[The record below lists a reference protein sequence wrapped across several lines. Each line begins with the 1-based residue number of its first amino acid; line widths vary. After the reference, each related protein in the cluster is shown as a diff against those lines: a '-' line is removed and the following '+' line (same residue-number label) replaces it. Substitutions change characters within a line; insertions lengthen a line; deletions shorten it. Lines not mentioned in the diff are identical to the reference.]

1 MQQNHRV
8 NIEKAWEAAWNQ
20 GEVDSLDAITTD
32 DYVRVSNSSGSTVGL
47 GEIKNEIRSV
57 RTAFSDLKTTI
68 DEFILEGDK
77 AVIFWTSR
85 GTHTEALK
93 DAPATGRSVISR
105 GSNVLDLADG
115 RIAKETVTW
124 DSSGILAD
132 LGVKSLSA
140 ADESAN
146 DDLIVDN
153 LSGEPDPEMM
163 KGFNRKFVTGVTV
176 VTTKGEDRPRGL
188 AVNAYCSVS
197 IEPPLVMVC
206 VQKTSST
213 YPALFKADHL
223 GINILST
230 GQRATVGTFASK
242 ATDKFA
248 DLNWHGGPSGSPLI
262 DGSSAALEA
271 EIKER
276 FQAKTHTIFICRV
289 RHAEVTEAEPMVYKA
304 GKFFDS
310 EDLTAL

>member
-1 MQQNHRV
+1 MQQIQRRS
-8 NIEKAWEAAWNQ
+8 IEQAWESAWNH
-20 GEVDSLDAITTD
+20 GRTDALDDVVAD
-32 DYVRVSNSSGSTVGL
+32 DYVRVSKSSGSSVGL
-47 GEIKNEIRSV
+47 ADFKDEIVSV
-57 RTAFSDLKTTI
+57 REAFPDLSTSI
-68 DEFILEGDK
+68 DEFVVEGEK

-85 GTHTEALK
+85 GTHTGALK
-93 DAPATGRSVISR
+93 DAPATGRPVVSR
-105 GSNVLDLADG
+105 GSNVLELSDG
-115 RIAKETVTW
+115 RVTKETVTW

-132 LGVKSLSA
+132 LGVKSLAAAEAPS
-140 ADESAN
+140 ADE
-146 DDLIVDN
+146 LVVDN
-153 LSGEPDPEMM
+153 FSGEPDQEMM

-176 VTTKGEDRPRGL
+176 VTTKDGERPRGL

-197 IEPPLVMVC
+197 LEPPLVMVC

-213 YPALFKADHL
+213 YPALFKATHL

-230 GQRATVGTFASK
+230 DQRETVGTFASK
-242 ATDKFA
+242 AADKFA
-248 DLNWHGGPSGSPLI
+248 DLDWHAGPAGSPLI

-276 FQAKTHTIFICRV
+276 FQAKTHTIFVCRV

-310 EDLTAL
+310 EELTAL

>member
-1 MQQNHRV
+1 MQQNHR
-8 NIEKAWEAAWNQ
+8 IEIEQAWESAWNQ
-20 GEVDSLDAITTD
+20 GEVDCLDAIVAD

-47 GEIKNEIRSV
+47 AEIKDEIRSV
-57 RTAFSDLKTTI
+57 RKAFPDLNTTI
-68 DEFILEGDK
+68 DEFITEGDK

-93 DAPATGRSVISR
+93 DAPATGKSVVSR
-105 GSNVLDLADG
+105 GSNVLDLVDG
-115 RIAKETVTW
+115 RIVQESVTW

-140 ADESAN
+140 IN
-146 DDLIVDN
+146 DSTHTDLVVDD
-153 LSGEPDPEMM
+153 LSGEPDQEMM

-176 VTTKGEDRPRGL
+176 VTTKDGDQPRGL

-213 YPALFKADHL
+213 YPTLFKADHL

-230 GQRATVGTFASK
+230 GQRETVGTFASK
-242 ATDKFA
+242 TADKFA
-248 DLNWHGGPSGSPLI
+248 DLDWHAGPSGSPLI

-310 EDLTAL
+310 EELAPL

>member
-1 MQQNHRV
+1 MQQKFRV
-8 NIEKAWEAAWNQ
+8 QIEQAWESAWNQ
-20 GEVDSLDAITTD
+20 GDVDCLDAVAAD
-32 DYVRVSNSSGSTVGL
+32 GYVRVSNSSGSHVGL
-47 GEIKNEIRSV
+47 ADLKDEIKSV
-57 RTAFSDLKTTI
+57 REAFPDLKTSI
-68 DEFILEGDK
+68 DEFITEGDK

-85 GTHTEALK
+85 GTHTEPLK
-93 DAPATGRSVISR
+93 DAPATGKSVVSR
-105 GSNVLDLADG
+105 GSNVLDLVDG
-115 RIAKETVTW
+115 RIVKETVTW

-140 ADESAN
+140 VAETEN
-146 DDLIVDN
+146 PDLVVDN
-153 LSGEPDPEMM
+153 LSGEPDQELM
-163 KGFNRKFVTGVTV
+163 KGFNRKFITGVTV
-176 VTTKGEDRPRGL
+176 VTTKDDDKPRGL

-242 ATDKFA
+242 AADKFA
-248 DLNWHGGPSGSPLI
+248 DLEWHAGPAGSPLI

-310 EDLTAL
+310 ENLTAL